1 MRVKSN
7 ILVFILCSFSAAVFT
22 PALAQSQLAVGM
34 RGDGQLWLPKTTDAA
49 TEVQGTIGGGGL
61 LDISYAYYGSVSP
74 SFELGATAGIG
85 IGYGVAGIKGKNS
98 AAFTNVDYLGNTMKY
113 TTSATFTQSESFVRM
128 DVSLMLAMRA
138 GGFVANIGPRLMVP
152 FAAKS
157 NLTIDEATI
166 AANYPKYNVTVT
178 NELIT
183 GKLETPYQAPLT
195 SHRSSLTLLMG
206 LEVGYEFPVG
216 NNAIGIQAFADIGLW
231 SNHQSPRL
239 SRSTEITNHKLIT
252 VSPITASGTPAV
264 VTVGDPNALVSSKRF
279 VDFGLRVYYAFSFD
293 KSRDKN
299 GHATDTKEH
308 HNRYLEYKQK

>member
-22 PALAQSQLAVGM
+22 PALAQSQLAVGV
-34 RGDGQLWLPKTTDAA
+34 RGDGQLWLPKTTDAG
-49 TEVQGTIGGGGL
+49 TEVKGSMGGGGL
-61 LDISYAYYGSVSP
+61 LDISYAYYGRVGR
-74 SFELGATAGIG
+74 SFELGASAGIG

-98 AAFTNVDYLGNTMKY
+98 AAFTNVDYLGNTMNY
-113 TTSATFTQSESFVRM
+113 TTSATFKLSESFVRM

-195 SHRSSLTLLMG
+195 SHLSSLTLLMG

-231 SNHQSPRL
+231 SNHQSQ
-239 SRSTEITNHKLIT
+239 ITNHKLIT

>member
-22 PALAQSQLAVGM
+22 PALAQSQLAVGV
-34 RGDGQLWLPKTTDAA
+34 RGGGQLWLPATTDAG
-49 TEVQGTIGGGGL
+49 TEVKGSMGGGGL
-61 LDISYAYYGSVSP
+61 LDISYAYYGRVGRA
-74 SFELGATAGIG
+74 FELGASAGIG
-85 IGYGVAGIKGKNS
+85 IGYGVAGIHGKNS

-113 TTSATFTQSESFVRM
+113 TTSATFKLSESFARM
-128 DVSLMLAMRA
+128 DASLMLAMRA

-152 FAAKS
+152 FATKS
-157 NLTIDEATI
+157 NLTIEEATI
-166 AANYPKYNVTVT
+166 AAHYPKYNVTVT

-231 SNHQSPRL
+231 SNHQSL
-239 SRSTEITNHKLIT
+239 ITNHKLIT

-279 VDFGLRVYYAFSFD
+279 VDFGLRVYYAFSFN
-293 KSRDKN
+293 KSRNKN

>member
-22 PALAQSQLAVGM
+22 PALAQSQLAVGV
-34 RGDGQLWLPKTTDAA
+34 RGGGQLWLPKTTDAG
-49 TEVQGTIGGGGL
+49 TEVKGSMGGGGL
-61 LDISYAYYGSVSP
+61 LDISYAYYGRVGR
-74 SFELGATAGIG
+74 SFELGASAGIG
-85 IGYGVAGIKGKNS
+85 IGYGVAGIHGKNS
-98 AAFTNVDYLGNTMKY
+98 AAFTNVDYLGNTMNY

-157 NLTIDEATI
+157 NLTIEEATI
-166 AANYPKYNVTVT
+166 AAHYPKYNVTVT

-231 SNHQSPRL
+231 S
-239 SRSTEITNHKLIT
+239 SRSPITDNPSPLIS
-252 VSPITASGTPAV
+252 VSPITGAGIPAE
-264 VTVGDPNALVSSKRF
+264 VTVGDPDELVSGKRF
-279 VDFGLRVYYAFSFD
+279 VDFGLRVYYAFSFN
-293 KSRDKN
+293 KSRNKN